1 MLHYAGIMSLK
12 LLQWCS
18 RLAHGTYKEFE
29 GDKAFTCY
37 QKFPILP
44 SSEVVIM
51 SLSCSS
57 ALLLERV
64 GITEDSPFM
73 SSFLPTSC
81 RNLIKAKRYS
91 LTELKPICSHL
102 MSTFGT
108 YYHTE

>member
-73 SSFLPTSC
+73 ISSCLLLAES
-81 RNLIKAKRYS
+81 Y
-91 LTELKPICSHL
+91 
-102 MSTFGT
+102 
-108 YYHTE
+108 